1 VSYALLEDR
10 LLDPNTGDMVN
21 ANLLDYKIV
30 GSLDMPE
37 IEAVMFPVV
46 NGINSIGMSGLG
58 EPSTV
63 PTAGAIGNAVAN
75 AIGVRIRSL
84 PITPDKVL
92 AALKGM
98 S

>member
-1 VSYALLEDR
+1 MNSNSPAESVVIDAFTDGLPR
-10 LLDPNTGDMVN
+10 H
-21 ANLLDYKIV
+21 
-30 GSLDMPE
+30 E
-37 IEAVMFPVV
+37 IEALMFPVT

-63 PTAGAIGNAVAN
+63 ATAGAIGNAVAN